1 MNPRAALIQ
10 AHNIRARQWEPL
22 NNQECTPALFSE
34 FSTSTPSPLL
44 NTDVTEDTQAVTTF
58 WATLVICCPN
68 MEIDD
73 LQAMLNAARG
83 EWVVSANY
91 GVWAV
96 ASDDTE
102 SP

>member
-1 MNPRAALIQ
+1 MHPSAIQ
-10 AHNIRARQWEPL
+10 RVF
-22 NNQECTPALFSE
+22 TP
-34 FSTSTPSPLL
+34 TPSPLL
-44 NTDVTEDTQAVTTF
+44 NTDVTEDTQAVSTL
-58 WATLVICCPN
+58 WAILVNCYPN

-73 LQAMLNAARG
+73 LQATLKAAKG

-96 ASDDTE
+96 ASDGTV